1 MNKKDAANNARAQF
15 SLRLSDEM
23 KKTYQLKGATEL
35 ARKFNHKFPHLHITS
50 HAARKWLVGES
61 IPTQEKI
68 IALAEWLE
76 VDPWWLRYG
85 STGPLSST
93 ISDYGGDSLVKD
105 VLILQV
111 HDRKILRAFLDLLLR
126 QA

>member
-1 MNKKDAANNARAQF
+1 MNNTAAANEARVQF
-15 SLRLSDEM
+15 SERLLNRM
-23 KKTYQLKGATEL
+23 QNTYQLAGATEL

-85 STGPLSST
+85 STGPLLST
-93 ISDYGGDSLVKD
+93 VSDYGDDSLVKD

-111 HDRKILRAFLDLLLR
+111 HDRKILRAFLDLLLK